1 MSTFKQKFVSGNP
14 LGSVGLAVGLD
25 FHKTID
31 YDRKAMRKA
40 LNAGGALLRKEAR
53 RIVSRKA
60 VSLPGEAPGV
70 VTGRLMR
77 SIGIVK
83 RGSKGGW
90 VKVGPRT
97 IKGSVFYPAFL
108 FYGRKKGDLEPRANF
123 MVQALEN
130 QAEPVRN
137 QIRAALAQSLVPRL
151 SLIHISEPTRP
162 Y

>member
-1 MSTFKQKFVSGNP
+1 MATSKQKFVSGNP
-14 LGSVGLAVGLD
+14 LGGVGLAVGLD

-77 SIGIVK
+77 SIGIVT

-97 IKGSVFYPAFL
+97 IKGSAFYPAFL
-108 FYGRKKGDLEPRANF
+108 FHGTDTLAPRENY

-137 QIRAALAQSLVPRL
+137 HIRAALAQSLVPR
-151 SLIHISEPTRP
+151 
-162 Y
+162 